1 MIKAALHS
9 CRLFSLFIVVF
20 VVVVGVLLP
29 QSGVLALAWSAGFPA
44 LLNIC
49 IIGVP
54 CNSIEVFVGIVASGG
69 TVGAVVAG
77 VVGCEHTIWGYKME
91 Y

>member
-1 MIKAALHS
+1 M
-9 CRLFSLFIVVF
+9 VF

-29 QSGVLALAWSAGFPA
+29 RSGVLALAWSAGFPA
-44 LLNIC
+44 LLNIIC

-54 CNSIEVFVGIVASGG
+54 CNSIEVFVGSSDSGG